1 MANRGA
7 KLQGMLHGEFILAR
21 AGTLEF
27 GTLPLG
33 LSEFGTQTL
42 GPSEFGTQTLGPSE
56 FGTQTSGPSEFGTT
70 AANTRGHKGV
80 HFCVPSMMH
89 KGNVLKTL
97 VQS

>member
-1 MANRGA
+1 MAKGGA

-42 GPSEFGTQTLGPSE
+42 GPSEFGTQTLGPLLR
-56 FGTQTSGPSEFGTT
+56 
-70 AANTRGHKGV
+70 TREDTKGV
-80 HFCVPSMMH
+80 QLCVPSLMR